1 MKLNLLVLGLST
13 IPCRG
18 FIFSVAS
25 AAGGCNEKP
34 TLVFLFPGGPGFML
48 FPVTNIIGLFEVS
61 RTKKQIHCL
70 WMVAITI
77 FARIVYKYTKGYR
90 PGIARAIEV
99 KYLKTGII
107 IF

>member
-25 AAGGCNEKP
+25 ASGGCNEKP
-34 TLVFLFPGGPGFML
+34 KLLFLFPGGPGFML

-77 FARIVYKYTKGYR
+77 FARSGCIQRAIG

-99 KYLKTGII
+99 KYLKIGII